1 MTTYSNWRA
10 MNDSLNIY
18 HIAIKKI
25 LDPSIE
31 FFDCIVQFDMIIII
45 IHWKKKKMRGKMRKC
60 INQLEMTDYTL
71 FTLQFKNSLLILF
84 IETLNMFTVQRQW
97 YHQLNS

>member
-1 MTTYSNWRA
+1 

-45 IHWKKKKMRGKMRKC
+45 IIQWKKKQ
-60 INQLEMTDYTL
+60 NEW
-71 FTLQFKNSLLILF
+71 KNEKVYKSIRNDWLHTF
-84 IETLNMFTVQRQW
+84 HTSVQK
-97 YHQLNS
+97 